1 VNGFI
6 AGLRSEFAK
15 VTTTRLWWIL
25 AIVMFGY
32 IALTAGGLGALF
44 GGLSTGAIES
54 NRGGGAGGPSGGI
67 NFGALGPLVYSF
79 ATSIGYVFPV
89 LIGALAT
96 TGEFRHQ
103 TLTPT
108 FLANPRRMQVLGT
121 KSASSL
127 VVGAAYGVL
136 ALVASVGAGALALS
150 LLGIDTALGD
160 SDTWA
165 MFGRAL
171 IAMALWAAIGVG
183 LGTVVPNQTAA
194 IVIILAFT
202 QFLEPLLRFAG
213 GLSDVTAA
221 IAKFLPGASSDAL
234 VGKSFFT
241 ISNPASS
248 TLDWWQ
254 GGLVLLGYALIF
266 TVVGYF
272 ATWRKDV
279 T

>member
-1 VNGFI
+1 VSSFI
-6 AGLRSEFAK
+6 AGLRAEFAK

-25 AIVMFGY
+25 AIVLFGY
-32 IALTAGGLGALF
+32 IAVTAGGLGALF
-44 GGLSTGAIES
+44 GALSNGDIAPS
-54 NRGGGAGGPSGGI
+54 RGGATAQPV
-67 NFGALGPLVYSF
+67 NFGSLAPLVYSF
-79 ATSIGYVFPV
+79 ATSVGYVFPV
-89 LIGALAT
+89 LLGALAT

-108 FLANPRRMQVLGT
+108 FLANPRRMQVLGA
-121 KSASSL
+121 KSTSSL
-127 VVGAAYGVL
+127 VVGAAYGVV

-150 LLGIDTALGD
+150 ILGIDTTLGD

-213 GLSDVTAA
+213 GLSDVTAT

-248 TLDWWQ
+248 SLDWWQ
-254 GGLVLLGYALIF
+254 GGLVLLGYAVLF
-266 TVVGYF
+266 TIVGYF
-272 ATWRKDV
+272 ITWRKDV

>member
-1 VNGFI
+1 MSSFI
-6 AGLRSEFAK
+6 AGLRAEFAK

-25 AIVMFGY
+25 AIVLFGY
-32 IALTAGGLGALF
+32 IAVTAGGLGALF
-44 GGLSTGAIES
+44 GALSNGDIAPS
-54 NRGGGAGGPSGGI
+54 RGGATAQPV
-67 NFGALGPLVYSF
+67 NFGSLAPLVYSF
-79 ATSIGYVFPV
+79 ATSVGYVFPV
-89 LIGALAT
+89 LLGALAT

-108 FLANPRRMQVLGT
+108 FLANPRRMQVLGA
-121 KSASSL
+121 KSTSSL
-127 VVGAAYGVL
+127 VVGAAYGVV

-150 LLGIDTALGD
+150 ILGIDTTLGD

-213 GLSDVTAA
+213 GLSDVTAT

-248 TLDWWQ
+248 SLDWWQ
-254 GGLVLLGYALIF
+254 GGLVLLGYAVLF
-266 TVVGYF
+266 TIVGYF
-272 ATWRKDV
+272 ITWRKDV

>member
-1 VNGFI
+1 VSSFI
-6 AGLRSEFAK
+6 AGLRAEFAK

-25 AIVMFGY
+25 AIVLFGY
-32 IALTAGGLGALF
+32 IAVTAGGLGALF
-44 GGLSTGAIES
+44 GALSNGDIAP
-54 NRGGGAGGPSGGI
+54 NRGGATAQPV
-67 NFGALGPLVYSF
+67 NFGSLAPLVYSF
-79 ATSIGYVFPV
+79 ATSVGYVFPV
-89 LIGALAT
+89 LLGALAT

-108 FLANPRRMQVLGT
+108 FLANPRRMQVLGA
-121 KSASSL
+121 KSTSSL
-127 VVGAAYGVL
+127 VVGAAYGVV

-150 LLGIDTALGD
+150 ILGIDTTLGD

-213 GLSDVTAA
+213 GLSDVTAT

-248 TLDWWQ
+248 SLDWWQ
-254 GGLVLLGYALIF
+254 GGLVLLGYAVLF
-266 TVVGYF
+266 TIVGYF
-272 ATWRKDV
+272 ITWRKDV

>member
-1 VNGFI
+1 VSSFI
-6 AGLRSEFAK
+6 AGLRAEFAK

-25 AIVMFGY
+25 AIVLFGY

-44 GGLSTGAIES
+44 GALSTGDLKPS
-54 NRGGGAGGPSGGI
+54 RGGGTGQPV
-67 NFGALGPLVYSF
+67 NFGTLAPLVYSF
-79 ATSIGYVFPV
+79 ATSVGYVFPV
-89 LIGALAT
+89 LLGALAT

-108 FLANPRRMQVLGT
+108 FLANPRRMQVLGA
-121 KSASSL
+121 KSTSSL
-127 VVGAAYGVL
+127 VVGAAYGVV

-150 LLGIDTALGD
+150 ILGIDTTLGS

-221 IAKFLPGASSDAL
+221 IAKFLPGSSSDAL

-241 ISNPASS
+241 ISNPAASS
-248 TLDWWQ
+248 LDWWQ
-254 GGLVLLGYALIF
+254 GGLVLLGYAVVF
-266 TVVGYF
+266 TVIGYF
-272 ATWRKDV
+272 ITWRKDV

>member
-1 VNGFI
+1 VSRFI
-6 AGLRSEFAK
+6 AGLRAEFAK

-25 AIVMFGY
+25 AIVLFGY
-32 IALTAGGLGALF
+32 IAVTAGGLGALF
-44 GGLSTGAIES
+44 GALSNGDIAPS
-54 NRGGGAGGPSGGI
+54 RGGATAQPV
-67 NFGALGPLVYSF
+67 NFGSLAPLVYSF
-79 ATSIGYVFPV
+79 ATSVGYVFPV
-89 LIGALAT
+89 LLGALAT

-108 FLANPRRMQVLGT
+108 FLANPRRMQVLGA
-121 KSASSL
+121 KSTSSL
-127 VVGAAYGVL
+127 VVGAAYGVV

-150 LLGIDTALGD
+150 ILGIDTTLGD

-213 GLSDVTAA
+213 GLSDVTAT

-248 TLDWWQ
+248 SLDWWQ
-254 GGLVLLGYALIF
+254 GGLVLLGYAVLF
-266 TVVGYF
+266 TIVGYF
-272 ATWRKDV
+272 ITWRKDV

>member
-1 VNGFI
+1 
-6 AGLRSEFAK
+6 
-15 VTTTRLWWIL
+15 
-25 AIVMFGY
+25 
-32 IALTAGGLGALF
+32 
-44 GGLSTGAIES
+44 
-54 NRGGGAGGPSGGI
+54 
-67 NFGALGPLVYSF
+67 
-79 ATSIGYVFPV
+79 
-89 LIGALAT
+89 
-96 TGEFRHQ
+96 
-103 TLTPT
+103 
-108 FLANPRRMQVLGT
+108 MQVLGA
-121 KSASSL
+121 KSTSSL
-127 VVGAAYGVL
+127 VVGAAYGVV

-150 LLGIDTALGD
+150 ILGIDTTLGD

-213 GLSDVTAA
+213 GLSDVTAT

-248 TLDWWQ
+248 SLDWWQ
-254 GGLVLLGYALIF
+254 GGLVLLGYAVLF
-266 TVVGYF
+266 TIVGYF
-272 ATWRKDV
+272 ITWRKDV

>member
-1 VNGFI
+1 VSSFI
-6 AGLRSEFAK
+6 AGLRAEFAK

-25 AIVMFGY
+25 AIVLFGY
-32 IALTAGGLGALF
+32 IAVTAGGLGALF
-44 GGLSTGAIES
+44 GALSNGDIAPSRSGAT
-54 NRGGGAGGPSGGI
+54 AQPV
-67 NFGALGPLVYSF
+67 NFGSLAPLVYSF
-79 ATSIGYVFPV
+79 ATSVGYVFPV
-89 LIGALAT
+89 LLGALAT

-108 FLANPRRMQVLGT
+108 FLANPRRMQVLGA
-121 KSASSL
+121 KSKSSL
-127 VVGAAYGVL
+127 VVGAAYGVV

-150 LLGIDTALGD
+150 ILGIDTTLGD

-213 GLSDVTAA
+213 GLSDVTAT

-248 TLDWWQ
+248 SLDWWQ
-254 GGLVLLGYALIF
+254 GGLVLLGYAVLF
-266 TVVGYF
+266 TIVGYF
-272 ATWRKDV
+272 ITWRKDV